1 MSLLLALALISE
13 PASAGSPA
21 APAPLAAQAGPRNIP
36 VGDPLRRQLLDTLR
50 PAIQRDLGGQAVQF
64 MVDRLRVQ
72 GDWAFYAGSI
82 QQPNGR
88 PIDFSRTRYASE
100 IEEGFF
106 DGPGT
111 YALLR
116 RNGGSWRVVTFV
128 VGPTDVAYLAWPDEY
143 RAPAALFD

>member
-1 MSLLLALALISE
+1 MSLLLALALISA
-13 PASAGSPA
+13 PLPAASATVTPPPA
-21 APAPLAAQAGPRNIP
+21 VQAGPRNVP
-36 VGDPLRRQLLDTLR
+36 VGDPQRRLILDGLR
-50 PAIQRDLGGQAVQF
+50 PAIQRDLGGQPVQF

-88 PIDFSRTRYASE
+88 PIDFSKTRYASAV
-100 IEEGFF
+100 EEGFF

-116 RNGGSWRVVTFV
+116 RTAGAWRVVTFV
-128 VGPTDVAYLAWPDEY
+128 VGPTDVAYLGWPDEHG
-143 RAPAALFD
+143 APMSLFE

>member
-1 MSLLLALALISE
+1 MSVMLLSLLLAGPMTA
-13 PASAGSPA
+13 PAVPAPA
-21 APAPLAAQAGPRNIP
+21 AVLQGTVRNIP
-36 VGDPLRRQLLDTLR
+36 VGDPLRRPILDALR
-50 PAIQRDLGGQAVQF
+50 PAIQRDLDGQAVQF

-88 PIDFSRTRYASE
+88 PIDFSRTRYASALE
-100 IEEGFF
+100 NGVF

-116 RNGGSWRVVTFV
+116 RSAGSWRVVTFV
-128 VGPTDVAYLAWPDEY
+128 VGPTDVAYLDWPDAHG
-143 RAPAALFD
+143 APSALFD

>member
-1 MSLLLALALISE
+1 MSVILISALI
-13 PASAGSPA
+13 AGPMA
-21 APAPLAAQAGPRNIP
+21 ATPVAPPVTVAQAGPRSVP
-36 VGDPLRRQLLDTLR
+36 VGDPLRRPILDALR
-50 PAIQRDLGGQAVQF
+50 PAIQRDLGGQPVQF

-88 PIDFSRTRYASE
+88 PIDFSKTRYASAL
-100 IEEGFF
+100 EEGFF

-111 YALLR
+111 FALLR
-116 RNGGSWRVVTFV
+116 RSAGTWRVVGFV

-143 RAPAALFD
+143 GAPQTLFE